1 MKRGILTF
9 DYGDKIRFA
18 PALTIEEKDLWH
30 AVDETEKALDEL
42 QSIEGEILGRP

>member
-18 PALTIEEKDLWH
+18 PALTIDEDDLWR
-30 AVDETEKALDEL
+30 AVDEIEKTLDEL
-42 QSIEGEILGRP
+42 ESIDGEIVGRP